1 MRSERDG
8 DRSPGSH
15 SRHPET
21 TPKPEATPK
30 SPRPRGS
37 ASPALPVQSFKSVLG
52 VSHHPKGVICCR
64 QHLSSSREGTSR
76 GEQDRRLTAPKC
88 TGGFRSGQSLGS
100 FLAAGICCN
109 PISP

>member
-8 DRSPGSH
+8 GRSPGSQT
-15 SRHPET
+15 RHPET
-21 TPKPEATPK
+21 APKPGAAPK
-30 SPRPRGS
+30 SPCPRGS
-37 ASPALPVQSFKSVLG
+37 ASPALPMQRFKRVLG

-64 QHLSSSREGTSR
+64 QHPSGSREETGR
-76 GEQDRRLTAPKC
+76 GEQDRRLTVLKC
-88 TGGFRSGQSLGS
+88 TGGFRSRQSLGL